1 MRHLTDVGTDA
12 ELPDDL
18 SFEALVRELERPV
31 GRFLAQMT
39 ADRSLAA
46 DLMQESFLAAWR
58 DRTRMPADQR
68 GRRAWMYG
76 IARNRALNAL
86 RKQRRG
92 ETAWRRLSNQ
102 EAESGTE
109 ESEGLAMR
117 DLLVRTL
124 SPEDRSL
131 FVLRYVHGFDGGEL
145 AQLTGLNPEAVR
157 KRLQRA
163 SERLR
168 GAYERAR
175 QEDVRAD
182 VCI

>member
-1 MRHLTDVGTDA
+1 VGTGAD
-12 ELPDDL
+12 LPDDL
-18 SFEALVRELERPV
+18 SFEALARELERPV
-31 GRFLAQMT
+31 GQFLTQMM

-58 DRTRMPADQR
+58 DRTRMPSDERA
-68 GRRAWMYG
+68 RRAWMYG
-76 IARNRALNAL
+76 IARNRALDAL

-92 ETAWRRLSNQ
+92 ATAWRRLSIQ
-102 EAESGTE
+102 RADPGAE
-109 ESEGLAMR
+109 ESEALAVR

-131 FVLRYVHGFDGGEL
+131 FVLRYVHGFEAAEL
-145 AQLTGLNPEAVR
+145 AQLTGLKPEAVR

-163 SERLR
+163 SERLAS
-168 GAYERAR
+168 AYEGSR
-175 QEDVRAD
+175 QKEDVRAD